1 MPAPTRMSS
10 GVVMHRITAMRIS
23 FGPIFLPRYS
33 GVRPTMSPA
42 MNTVRMTK
50 PSMPYK
56 PQPTPPNTTSPN
68 AINTMGTMPPI
79 GVKLSCMALTEPFEA
94 AVVNAAHSDESVTP
108 KRVSLPSML
117 PPDCPL
123 APMYTCPSAAS
134 WGVPICS
141 NTAMATSAPTSKMN
155 MAANTAR
162 PWRRSMTKRPK
173 LNTHATGMSS
183 SDRHCTRLVR
193 GVGFSSALAE
203 FTPL

>member
-56 PQPTPPNTTSPN
+56 PQPTPPNTTSPS

-117 PPDCPL
+117 
-123 APMYTCPSAAS
+123 
-134 WGVPICS
+134 
-141 NTAMATSAPTSKMN
+141 
-155 MAANTAR
+155 
-162 PWRRSMTKRPK
+162 TKRPK

>member
-1 MPAPTRMSS
+1 
-10 GVVMHRITAMRIS
+10 
-23 FGPIFLPRYS
+23 
-33 GVRPTMSPA
+33 
-42 MNTVRMTK
+42 
-50 PSMPYK
+50 
-56 PQPTPPNTTSPN
+56 
-68 AINTMGTMPPI
+68 MGTMPPI

-94 AVVNAAHSDESVTP
+94 ADGQVY
-108 KRVSLPSML
+108 MG
-117 PPDCPL
+117 
-123 APMYTCPSAAS
+123 AS

-183 SDRHCTRLVR
+183 SDRDCTRLVR